1 MGKVSEIK
9 SAEKKSNGTLD
20 RLKKLL
26 INSGALVALV
36 LLCLFL
42 SILSPDFLTVN
53 NIMNIARQ
61 SSINGLVSAGMLL
74 VILTAGTD
82 LSVGSILAFSSAL
95 MGISVVHW
103 GVNPLFSFYYIATG
117 SLIGWINGLYLPLH
131 PSSVYIHNGE
141 YERFRGLTLIIM
153 NATPIWECPNQ

>member
-1 MGKVSEIK
+1 MRGSHREGIVLGKVSEIK

-74 VILTAGTD
+74 VILTD
-82 LSVGSILAFSSAL
+82 RK
-95 MGISVVHW
+95 SVV
-103 GVNPLFSFYYIATG
+103 
-117 SLIGWINGLYLPLH
+117 
-131 PSSVYIHNGE
+131 
-141 YERFRGLTLIIM
+141 
-153 NATPIWECPNQ
+153 

>member
-1 MGKVSEIK
+1 MRGSHREGIVLGKVSEIK

-61 SSINGLVSAGMLL
+61 SSINGLVSAGM
-74 VILTAGTD
+74 
-82 LSVGSILAFSSAL
+82 
-95 MGISVVHW
+95 
-103 GVNPLFSFYYIATG
+103 
-117 SLIGWINGLYLPLH
+117 
-131 PSSVYIHNGE
+131 
-141 YERFRGLTLIIM
+141 
-153 NATPIWECPNQ
+153 